1 MITKIDKYSIQT
13 LNVGSYNIYSYIM
26 SDDRLKLVNL
36 SYSGVYNQRNHNF
49 IHSIIEVIYD
59 ILDTYGNIEDIFLP
73 LIDDVSEIYSID
85 YSFTDY
91 ITVFFKQMIN
101 SVKYKEEIE
110 QVNNSLSSFGLT
122 IFECETNYL
131 NIRLL

>member
-122 IFECETNYL
+122 IFECESNYL

>member
-1 MITKIDKYSIQT
+1 
-13 LNVGSYNIYSYIM
+13 M

-36 SYSGVYNQRNHNF
+36 SYSGVYNKRNHNF
-49 IHSIIEVIYD
+49 IHSIIDVLYD
-59 ILDTYGNIEDIFLP
+59 ILDTYGNIDDIFLP
-73 LIDDVSEIYSID
+73 LIDVVSEIYSID
-85 YSFTDY
+85 YSFTDS
-91 ITVFFKQMIN
+91 ITVFFKQMIH

-122 IFECETNYL
+122 IFECETNYI